1 MRRLSCPNLGHAWF
15 VVTIQSLSRAW
26 LFATPWTTAHQASLS
41 FTVSQFAQIHVHW
54 VAEISNTSSSA
65 TPFSFCLQSFPA
77 SGSFPVSWLFTSGG
91 QSIGASASA
100 SILPYS
106 GLISFRIVW
115 FDLLAVQRHL
125 KSRHQHHNSKASV
138 LWHSAFFVVQLSH
151 LYMTTRKTTVW
162 L

>member
-1 MRRLSCPNLGHAWF
+1 MSNKRWQKTNCGIYVKQNTN
-15 VVTIQSLSRAW
+15 VVVQSLSCVW

-106 GLISFRIVW
+106 GLISFRIDW
-115 FDLLAVQRHL
+115 LDLLAVQGVVATCSG
-125 KSRHQHHNSKASV
+125 KQT
-138 LWHSAFFVVQLSH
+138 HSEGQC
-151 LYMTTRKTTVW
+151 R
-162 L
+162 